1 VGRFLAG
8 KARERKNNQT
18 KRGCT
23 SRRKRRTNKRTEF
36 HKREKMQKFDS
47 ENQFMEEFNQEN
59 STEKNESVTDYES
72 RKN

>member
-1 VGRFLAG
+1 
-8 KARERKNNQT
+8 
-18 KRGCT
+18 
-23 SRRKRRTNKRTEF
+23 
-36 HKREKMQKFDS
+36 MQKFDS